1 MVRDGRVGVN
11 SDTRL
16 PPHAPAGNGS
26 SAGYNQSGA
35 AARMLSVGA
44 DWGAD
49 VGVVPAAA
57 NSGALRLRARG
68 GSAPLTLV
76 LTLADPPTDFL
87 WQTLPA
93 PSSSPAPSPQ
103 QLPLALGLWLPLTAG
118 VEVQFELASSG
129 TYAGGTYAAGESWEV
144 SVMPISPLRVRGA
157 AGDKTFEVEAGGTFH
172 TASNL
177 TAGEHWLFVPLFC
190 EGV

>member
-11 SDTRL
+11 SDTWL

-87 WQTLPA
+87 WQTLPS
-93 PSSSPAPSPQ
+93 PSSSSESYRHRSVCLCPMRRSGDLTGDTDTLTIPEIQDSYYIDPQ
-103 QLPLALGLWLPLTAG
+103 KVLERDANVNARR
-118 VEVQFELASSG
+118 ASKVG
-129 TYAGGTYAAGESWEV
+129 
-144 SVMPISPLRVRGA
+144 RR
-157 AGDKTFEVEAGGTFH
+157 
-172 TASNL
+172 
-177 TAGEHWLFVPLFC
+177 
-190 EGV
+190 